1 MLEGLDT
8 SVIMIELA
16 MMTYRIK
23 IQQQMENQYKK
34 MFINVNTL

>member
-8 SVIMIELA
+8 SVIMIELV